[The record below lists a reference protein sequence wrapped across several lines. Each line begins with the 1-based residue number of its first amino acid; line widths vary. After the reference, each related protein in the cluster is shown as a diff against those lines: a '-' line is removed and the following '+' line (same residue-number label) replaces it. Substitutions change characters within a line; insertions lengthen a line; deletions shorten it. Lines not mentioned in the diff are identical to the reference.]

1 MAKQV
6 CHDTGW
12 TRRQFVAGC
21 LATTLATSVRAAHA
35 NALLEGDSPVEFKMG
50 AQSYTWREFSL
61 DKALAQMKELGLGY
75 VEFATGHVPL
85 TSTDA
90 QLAAVRRLCAE
101 NDVIPAAAGV
111 FPFSKDTDENRKVFE
126 FGRKL
131 GVKSLSANPTP
142 DAFDSLDKLCE
153 EYQISIGIH
162 PHGPVGNQLHSWY
175 SAEIILAAVKDH
187 HPLIGSCLDTGHLI
201 RCAQPPFE
209 KKLDPAEQILI
220 MGKRNFGIH
229 LKDHDNAKREDVIFG
244 QGSLDVASVF
254 KALKAVG
261 YTNAL
266 SIEYEAHPENPS
278 PDVAACLEVARE
290 KAATI

>member
-1 MAKQV
+1 M
-6 CHDTGW
+6 C
-12 TRRQFVAGC
+12 
-21 LATTLATSVRAAHA
+21 
-35 NALLEGDSPVEFKMG
+35 
-50 AQSYTWREFSL
+50 
-61 DKALAQMKELGLGY
+61 KENGI
-75 VEFATGHVPL
+75 T
-85 TSTDA
+85 
-90 QLAAVRRLCAE
+90 
-101 NDVIPAAAGV
+101 PAAAGV
-111 FPFSKDTDENRKVFE
+111 FPFSSNTDENRKVFE

-162 PHGPVGNQLHSWY
+162 PHGPVGSKLHSWY

-201 RCAQPPFE
+201 RCAQEPFLV
-209 KKLDPAEQILI
+209 KLDPAEQILV

-229 LKDHDNAKREDVIFG
+229 LKDHDNKKREDVIYG

-254 KALKAVG
+254 DALRKVG
-261 YTNAL
+261 FDGAI

-278 PDVAACLEVARE
+278 PDVAACLEVVRKLA
-290 KAATI
+290 KS